1 MKKTLSIFLISAV
14 IFCANLF
21 AQEMSNDVKKLYNAA
36 IKAQKSGDFAGAVS
50 KIDEALKLEK
60 HAELYF
66 RKGVALRK
74 NNQPELAI
82 QSFEEAIKLKSDY
95 DAAHFYIGSS
105 LFSGKKYEDAIA
117 AFEKTIEV
125 TKNKKYKKAAQR
137 NIKKCKEK
145 IAYPFVVEGN
155 TLTSANKWD
164 AAISKFNKAIEVYPR
179 ADAFAGLANAYYEKG
194 DYTSSIKNASESLKI
209 NKRKNAA
216 AHFFLAMSYKAQNNT
231 VKAKEHFLKCKKDKN
246 FRQRAEYELKEIK

>member
-1 MKKTLSIFLISAV
+1 MKRTLSIFLM
-14 IFCANLF
+14 IFVVFCVNTF

-36 IKAQKSGDFAGAVS
+36 IKAQKSGDFAGAVA

-74 NNQPELAI
+74 NNKPELAI
-82 QSFEEAIKLKSDY
+82 ESFQEAIKLKADY
-95 DAAHFYIGSS
+95 DAAHFYIGSA

-125 TKNKKYKKAAQR
+125 TKNKKYKKAAEK

-155 TLTSANKWD
+155 TLTGASKWD
-164 AAISKFNKAIEVYPR
+164 AAIAKFNKAIEVFPR
-179 ADAFAGLANAYYEKG
+179 ADAYAGLANAFYEKG
-194 DYTSSIKNASESLKI
+194 EYAKSIENASQSLKL
-209 NKRKNAA
+209 NKKKNAA
-216 AHFFLAMSYKAQNNT
+216 AHFFLAMSYKAQNNKE
-231 VKAKEHFLKCKKDKN
+231 KAKEHFLKCKKDKN
-246 FRQRAEYELKEIK
+246 FRQRAEYELKDMK

>member
-1 MKKTLSIFLISAV
+1 MKRTLSIFLMTAV
-14 IFCANLF
+14 IFCANIF

-36 IKAQKSGDFAGAVS
+36 IKAQKSGDFAGAVA

-60 HAELYF
+60 HPELFF

-74 NNQPELAI
+74 NNKPELAI
-82 QSFEEAIKLKSDY
+82 QSFQEAIKLKPEY

-117 AFEKTIEV
+117 AFEKTMEV
-125 TKNKKYKKAAQR
+125 TKNKKYKRAAEK

-155 TLTSANKWD
+155 TLTGASKWD
-164 AAISKFNKAIEVYPR
+164 AAISKFKKANEVFPR

-194 DYTSSIKNASESLKI
+194 DYASSIKSASESLKL
-209 NKRKNAA
+209 NKKKNAA
-216 AHFFLAMSYKAQNNT
+216 AHFFLAMSYKAQNNAA
-231 VKAKEHFLKCKKDKN
+231 KAKEHFLKCKKDKN
-246 FRQRAEYELKEIK
+246 FRQRAEYELKEMK